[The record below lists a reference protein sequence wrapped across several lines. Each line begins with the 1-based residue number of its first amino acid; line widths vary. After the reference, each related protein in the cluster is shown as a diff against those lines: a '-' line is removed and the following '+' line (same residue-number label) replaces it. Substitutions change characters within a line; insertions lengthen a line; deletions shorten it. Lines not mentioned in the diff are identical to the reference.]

1 MPKTDIE
8 ISHEVAPEKI
18 GVIAEKAGIP
28 EEALEYYGPYKA
40 KVSQEFIRSLEG
52 KKDGKLILVTAI
64 TPTKA
69 GEGKTTT
76 TVGLA
81 DGLSRIGKKVMGCLR
96 EPSLG
101 PVFGVKGGAT
111 GGGYA
116 QVVPMEDIN
125 LHFTGDL
132 HAITAANNLI
142 SAALDNSLYQGNPL
156 RIDPER
162 VLWKRAMDMNDRALR
177 RIVVGIGEKNG
188 VERNDGF
195 NITVASEIMAI
206 LCLSKDF
213 KDFNRRVNE
222 IVLAFNEDGEPV
234 TVKGLGVGGAVTAL
248 MLDALKPN
256 LVQSLEHTPFFI
268 HGGPFA
274 NIAHGCNSVIATTTA
289 LKLAD
294 YVVTEAGF
302 GADLGCE
309 KFCDIKCRA
318 AGIRPDAIVL
328 VVTVRAL
335 KLHGGVPFADLKEE
349 NVPAVEKGFEN
360 VVKHADTLSKIGV
373 PFVLALN
380 RFYLD
385 TGEERDT
392 VLRLAKEHGFPI
404 VIANG
409 WEKGG
414 RGMTELAEKVVELTD
429 SPNHFRYI
437 YEESDSFEEKLQKI
451 VREVY
456 GGKDVVFTESA
467 QAQLETF
474 RKFGWD
480 KLPVCVAKTQSS
492 LTDNAKILGAP
503 KDFTVTVRELRISK
517 GAGFVVVLTGSVMT
531 MPGLPKV
538 PAANLIGVNDD
549 GTIYGLF

>member
-156 RIDPER
+156 RIDPEK

-195 NITVASEIMAI
+195 NITVASETMAI

-222 IVLAFNEDGEPV
+222 IV
-234 TVKGLGVGGAVTAL
+234 
-248 MLDALKPN
+248 
-256 LVQSLEHTPFFI
+256 
-268 HGGPFA
+268 
-274 NIAHGCNSVIATTTA
+274 
-289 LKLAD
+289 
-294 YVVTEAGF
+294 
-302 GADLGCE
+302 
-309 KFCDIKCRA
+309 
-318 AGIRPDAIVL
+318 
-328 VVTVRAL
+328 
-335 KLHGGVPFADLKEE
+335 
-349 NVPAVEKGFEN
+349 
-360 VVKHADTLSKIGV
+360 
-373 PFVLALN
+373 
-380 RFYLD
+380 
-385 TGEERDT
+385 
-392 VLRLAKEHGFPI
+392 
-404 VIANG
+404 
-409 WEKGG
+409 
-414 RGMTELAEKVVELTD
+414 
-429 SPNHFRYI
+429 
-437 YEESDSFEEKLQKI
+437 
-451 VREVY
+451 
-456 GGKDVVFTESA
+456 
-467 QAQLETF
+467 
-474 RKFGWD
+474 
-480 KLPVCVAKTQSS
+480 
-492 LTDNAKILGAP
+492 
-503 KDFTVTVRELRISK
+503 
-517 GAGFVVVLTGSVMT
+517 
-531 MPGLPKV
+531 
-538 PAANLIGVNDD
+538 
-549 GTIYGLF
+549 

>member
-234 TVKGLGVGGAVTAL
+234 TVNDLGVGGAVTAL

-385 TGEERDT
+385 TGEERDM

-404 VIANG
+404 VI
-409 WEKGG
+409 
-414 RGMTELAEKVVELTD
+414 
-429 SPNHFRYI
+429 
-437 YEESDSFEEKLQKI
+437 
-451 VREVY
+451 
-456 GGKDVVFTESA
+456 
-467 QAQLETF
+467 
-474 RKFGWD
+474 
-480 KLPVCVAKTQSS
+480 
-492 LTDNAKILGAP
+492 
-503 KDFTVTVRELRISK
+503 
-517 GAGFVVVLTGSVMT
+517 
-531 MPGLPKV
+531 
-538 PAANLIGVNDD
+538 
-549 GTIYGLF
+549 